1 MIGRCRRH
9 APTMSG
15 FPVVF
20 DTDWCGDHKLDETRS
35 RESPEGPDPWKHRSA
50 GMRCRTCMFFVEKV
64 PQGEPGRRLLQIQ
77 AQGGHASRVHPTRD
91 VKENN
96 AVPLSEPLKE
106 KVVRRVDNSKV
117 ANWTEEEKDLIRTA
131 PDKDAAVKV
140 FREKFPET
148 PRSDSAI
155 GQRWT
160 LLKNAAGTSL
170 APYVDE
176 GPELSEKKKEE
187 EDRIDKPGPDIK
199 KKKAPREDSAQSDE
213 KPLQGTKDAMG
224 SLISVGSKVLL
235 IGNNIGVG
243 EVKAV
248 SQDGIVH
255 AKFPYNTKVLP
266 GERFEVVK

>member
-1 MIGRCRRH
+1 MPEFRKKPVIVSANRITRDTMIKTDDGIH
-9 APTMSG
+9 LGKQGDWM
-15 FPVVF
+15 VF
-20 DTDWCGDHKLDETRS
+20 DNGSQYFYKDEDFQKEFDPLEVHKEIAKAPDLVKLTP
-35 RESPEGPDPWKHRSA
+35 REARKNSPKQ
-50 GMRCRTCMFFVEKV
+50 VE
-64 PQGEPGRRLLQIQ
+64 
-77 AQGGHASRVHPTRD
+77 
-91 VKENN
+91 N
-96 AVPLSEPLKE
+96 LKIP
-106 KVVRRVDNSKV
+106 
-117 ANWTEEEKDLIRTA
+117 NWTDEEKDVIRSA
-131 PDKDAAVKV
+131 PEKHAAVTV
-140 FREKFPET
+140 FREKFPGS
-148 PRSDSAI
+148 PRSDGAI
-155 GQRWT
+155 SQRWT

-170 APYVDE
+170 APYADE
-176 GPELSEKKKEE
+176 GPELSEKKKVE

-266 GERFEVVK
+266 GSRFEVVK

>member
-1 MIGRCRRH
+1 M
-9 APTMSG
+9 TG

-20 DTDWCGDHKLDETRS
+20 DTDWCGDHKLDESRS
-35 RESPEGPDPWKHRSA
+35 QVTPAGPDPWKHRPT
-50 GMRCRTCMFFVEKV
+50 GMKCQTCMYFVEKA
-64 PQGEPGRRLLQIQ
+64 PRGEPEKKAKAQ

-91 VKENN
+91 IKENN

-106 KVVRRVDNSKV
+106 KVVRRVDNFKV
-117 ANWTEEEKDLIRTA
+117 PNWTDEEKDVIRSA
-131 PDKDAAVKV
+131 PDKHAAVTV
-140 FREKFPET
+140 FCEKFPGS

-155 GQRWT
+155 SQRWT

-170 APYVDE
+170 APYEDE
-176 GPELSEKKKEE
+176 GPELSVKKKEE

-213 KPLQGTKDAMG
+213 KHLQGTKDAMG

>member
-20 DTDWCGDHKLDETRS
+20 DTDWCGDHKLDETRF

-50 GMRCRTCMFFVEKV
+50 GMKCQTCMYFVEKHSPDV
-64 PQGEPGRRLLQIQ
+64 GKKKRSEEAYAPGK
-77 AQGGHASRVHPTRD
+77 PTPPESEIPRD
-91 VKENN
+91 ET
-96 AVPLSEPLKE
+96 PEPLKE
-106 KVVRRVDNSKV
+106 KVVRRVDNFKV
-117 ANWTEEEKDLIRTA
+117 QNWTDEEKDVIRSA
-131 PDKDAAVKV
+131 PEKHAAVTV
-140 FREKFPET
+140 FREKFPGS
-148 PRSDSAI
+148 PRSDGAI
-155 GQRWT
+155 SQRWT

-170 APYVDE
+170 APYADE
-176 GPELSEKKKEE
+176 GPELSEKKKVE

-266 GERFEVVK
+266 GSRFEVVK